1 MAEISDSRGKTP
13 LMVFAALLLT
23 ILVMRG
29 PITCVGAVA
38 DEIIS
43 VLDIGYPAY
52 GFLSALPIACFGL
65 FCAAAPAMSKKY
77 GLIGTLFISLTLIFA
92 GAIGRLLPIYSTML
106 VATGLIG
113 VGIALLNV
121 LLPVLLRE
129 YFPNNIPLVMG
140 VFTGFI
146 GFSGSIGAYF
156 SVPLLHA
163 FGTLNGPLGLWVVMG
178 CVALLSWFAVP
189 GRRKISV
196 SGGVFDWKMLK
207 KPMTWAVI
215 FVMGMQS
222 LTIYTTVAWLPTI
235 LSTLGF
241 SASTAGLGS
250 AVFLLVS
257 APASILT
264 AAFIKAVGG
273 NRPAAVIMT
282 VSFAAGILLWL
293 AGGAW
298 SFVGCVLAGIPQGI
312 TFSMA
317 MILMAQKT
325 KNLSEL
331 LVISSLAQGIGYIL
345 AGFGPF
351 ICGLLYKGDGQWWP
365 VASFMLCAVLLW
377 GSSAWYA
384 FGNRKLFD

>member
-1 MAEISDSRGKTP
+1 
-13 LMVFAALLLT
+13 
-23 ILVMRG
+23 
-29 PITCVGAVA
+29 
-38 DEIIS
+38 
-43 VLDIGYPAY
+43 
-52 GFLSALPIACFGL
+52 
-65 FCAAAPAMSKKY
+65 
-77 GLIGTLFISLTLIFA
+77 
-92 GAIGRLLPIYSTML
+92 
-106 VATGLIG
+106 
-113 VGIALLNV
+113 
-121 LLPVLLRE
+121 
-129 YFPNNIPLVMG
+129 MG

-163 FGTLNGPLGLWVVMG
+163 FGTLNGPLGLWVIMG
-178 CVALLSWFAVP
+178 GVALLSWLAVP
-189 GRRKISV
+189 GRRKIAV

-282 VSFAAGILLWL
+282 VSFAAGIVLWL